1 MKSSKAILVLVI
13 LIALGVV
20 VGKVLI
26 KKRRVELLS
35 YTPPKSYPLPV
46 EYAVVKRGNINERF
60 KYLGQVLPYT
70 YASIST
76 KVSGTVL
83 KVYKREGEHFKKGE
97 LLARIDSSEI
107 ENTILALENQ
117 KKAKESLLKGLES
130 QLKAAEVAEK
140 NARNEYERELFLFR
154 RGAVPKEAVEK
165 YQNLYESAKARVET
179 IKSQMRELKHAII
192 SIEKQE
198 KSVASK
204 LKYTEIRA
212 LKSGTVANVL
222 LYPGDEALPGK
233 PIMKVFYDSDG
244 FRVLV
249 NVPPRDARETE
260 LGSPVKVEGLEI
272 GRVEKIYPAANQK
285 NSLYTVE
292 IRLNKLKGIK
302 PGELVETVLE
312 GKSYEGFVLP
322 YSAILH
328 LKDGSYVLTVQ
339 GHSVKAVPVK
349 VIKRVNNR
357 VVVSGNLLEGEKVV
371 VGRESKLLEV
381 LRVKN
386 VNLVEAFNG

>member
-1 MKSSKAILVLVI
+1 MKSSKAILI
-13 LIALGVV
+13 LIILISLGVV
-20 VGKVLI
+20 AGKVLI
-26 KKRRVELLS
+26 KKRRAELLS

-97 LLARIDSSEI
+97 LLVKIDSSEI

-140 NARNEYERELFLFR
+140 NAKSEYERELFLFR

-222 LYPGDEALPGK
+222 LYPGDEALPGR

-249 NVPPRDARETE
+249 NVPPEDAKEIE
-260 LGSPVKVEGLEI
+260 LGSPVKVNGLEI
-272 GRVEKIYPAANQK
+272 GKVEKLYPAANQK

-292 IRLNKLKGIK
+292 VKLTKLEGIK
-302 PGELVETVLE
+302 PGELVETVLK
-312 GKSYEGFVLP
+312 GKSYNGFILP

-328 LKDGSYVLTVQ
+328 LKDGSYVLITR

-349 VIKRVNNR
+349 VTKRVNDK
-357 VVVSGNLLEGEKVV
+357 VVVSGDLSEREKVV

-386 VNLVEAFNG
+386 VNPVEAFNG